1 MPTVDVYNMNREK
14 VGEIGLDDAVFG
26 AEVREHLFYALVRY
40 QLAKRRQGT
49 HSTKHRAEVSGGG
62 KKPWKQKGTGRAR
75 QGSTRSPQWRGGGT
89 VFGPKSRSHDF
100 KLNKKVRAAA
110 LRGALSRRVQENALM
125 ILDALDL
132 PAIKTRQVTD
142 LMARFELPEVLVVL
156 VGRDEK
162 FEKSARNLQNIT
174 VLPVEGLNVY
184 DVLNHRNLIMTRE
197 AVDAVT
203 ARLGGA

>member
-14 VGEIGLDDAVFG
+14 VGEIGLADTVFG

-40 QLAKRRQGT
+40 QLAKKRQGT
-49 HSTKHRAEVSGGG
+49 HSTKHRAEVNGGG

-75 QGSTRSPQWRGGGT
+75 QGTIRAPQWRGGGT
-89 VFGPKSRSHDF
+89 VFGPKPRLHDF
-100 KLNKKVRAAA
+100 KLNKKVRASA
-110 LRGALSRRVQENALM
+110 LRGALSRRVQESAL
-125 ILDALDL
+125 LVLESVDL
-132 PAIKTRQVTD
+132 PAIKTRQVVD
-142 LMARFELPEVLVVL
+142 FMAKFELPEVLVITN
-156 VGRDEK
+156 GSDEN
-162 FEKSARNLQNIT
+162 FAKSARNLQNVT

-184 DVLNHRNLIMTRE
+184 DVLNHRNLIMTRG